1 MHPFGLL
8 FASSGR
14 AGKRDFML
22 AAVALYAAVIASQML
37 TLQWV
42 VMRIGVWPFA
52 IAQASLLWLW
62 FALHANRLRDAGRSP
77 APAVGVALIDALA
90 MIMLIVAVAFF
101 VPAASDAAPDPQTAS
116 LQNILLVYVVF
127 YLIGAFGA
135 PSQLDLLHVVL
146 MILVL
151 IACIP
156 VLITF
161 ALSLWAGTRP
171 SVPVPVPAAP
181 TNP

>member
-1 MHPFGLL
+1 MHSLGLL
-8 FASSGR
+8 FTSSGR
-14 AGKRDFML
+14 VGKRDFAL
-22 AAVALYAAVIASQML
+22 AAMALYAAVIGSQML

-42 VMRIGVWPFA
+42 VLHIGVWPFA
-52 IAQASLLWLW
+52 IAQAGLLWLW

-77 APAVGVALIDALA
+77 APAVGVAVIDALA

-101 VPAASDAAPDPQTAS
+101 VPAASDAATDPQFAS
-116 LQNILLVYVVF
+116 LQNILLLYVVF

-135 PSQLDLLHVVL
+135 PSQFDILHVVL
-146 MILVL
+146 AILVL

-171 SVPVPVPAAP
+171 SAPILVPPAPPAA
-181 TNP
+181 

>member
-1 MHPFGLL
+1 MAALGP

-14 AGKRDFML
+14 VGKRAFAL
-22 AAVALYAAVIASQML
+22 AVLSLYAAVIASQML

-52 IAQASLLWLW
+52 LAQASLLWLW
-62 FALHANRLRDAGRSP
+62 FTLHANRLRDAGRSP
-77 APAVGVALIDALA
+77 APAVGVAVIDALA

-101 VPAASDAAPDPQTAS
+101 VPAASDAAAADPQTAS
-116 LQNILLVYVVF
+116 MQNILLLYVVL
-127 YLIGAFGA
+127 YLLGAFGA
-135 PSQLDLLHVVL
+135 PSQFDLLHVVL

-151 IACIP
+151 IACTP

-171 SVPVPVPAAP
+171 SVAP
-181 TNP
+181 LASARVAR

>member
-1 MHPFGLL
+1 
-8 FASSGR
+8 
-14 AGKRDFML
+14 
-22 AAVALYAAVIASQML
+22 
-37 TLQWV
+37 
-42 VMRIGVWPFA
+42 
-52 IAQASLLWLW
+52 
-62 FALHANRLRDAGRSP
+62 
-77 APAVGVALIDALA
+77 LA

-101 VPAASDAAPDPQTAS
+101 VPAASDAAADPQTAS
-116 LQNILLVYVVF
+116 LQNILLVYVVL

-171 SVPVPVPAAP
+171 SAPVPMPAAP
-181 TNP
+181 ASP